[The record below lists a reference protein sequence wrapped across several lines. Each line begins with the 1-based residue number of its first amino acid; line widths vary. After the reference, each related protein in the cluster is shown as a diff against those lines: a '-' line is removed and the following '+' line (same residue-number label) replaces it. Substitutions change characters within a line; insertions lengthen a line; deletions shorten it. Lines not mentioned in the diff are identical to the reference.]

1 MDQATHSKIVSFLR
15 GIADDVLRGL
25 FKRGKYQD
33 VILPMCILRRLD
45 AVLKEIRADI
55 LAVQAT
61 SGVGQVSDESSVPH
75 PCRPRGRGNWCF
87 IGPRM
92 GGLAGAA
99 HPGVCLVDAQS
110 DCRSPPTR

>member
-55 LAVQAT
+55 LAVQKEPARLL
-61 SGVGQVSDESSVPH
+61 DELLLGS
-75 PCRPRGRGNWCF
+75 
-87 IGPRM
+87 
-92 GGLAGAA
+92 AK
-99 HPGVCLVDAQS
+99 
-110 DCRSPPTR
+110 

>member
-1 MDQATHSKIVSFLR
+1 MDQAPHSKIVSFLR

-55 LAVQAT
+55 LAVQKEPARLL
-61 SGVGQVSDESSVPH
+61 DELLLGS
-75 PCRPRGRGNWCF
+75 
-87 IGPRM
+87 
-92 GGLAGAA
+92 AK
-99 HPGVCLVDAQS
+99 
-110 DCRSPPTR
+110 

>member
-1 MDQATHSKIVSFLR
+1 MDQSTHSKIVTFLR

-55 LAVQAT
+55 LAVQKEPARLL
-61 SGVGQVSDESSVPH
+61 DELLLGS
-75 PCRPRGRGNWCF
+75 
-87 IGPRM
+87 
-92 GGLAGAA
+92 AK
-99 HPGVCLVDAQS
+99 
-110 DCRSPPTR
+110 